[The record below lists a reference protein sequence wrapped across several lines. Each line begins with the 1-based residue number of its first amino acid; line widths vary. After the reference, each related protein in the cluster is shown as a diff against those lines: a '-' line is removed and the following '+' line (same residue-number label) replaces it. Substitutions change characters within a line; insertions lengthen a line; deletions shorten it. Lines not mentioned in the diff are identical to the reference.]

1 MKSHISY
8 LNGERPRVGRS
19 QEAFAKDLNTL
30 ADNVESRAI
39 GVNNSDNSIVV
50 PSLDELFGA
59 ADLIDD
65 DKNAFKILDG
75 VEKEAGV

>member
-1 MKSHISY
+1 M
-8 LNGERPRVGRS
+8 
-19 QEAFAKDLNTL
+19 
-30 ADNVESRAI
+30 
-39 GVNNSDNSIVV
+39 V